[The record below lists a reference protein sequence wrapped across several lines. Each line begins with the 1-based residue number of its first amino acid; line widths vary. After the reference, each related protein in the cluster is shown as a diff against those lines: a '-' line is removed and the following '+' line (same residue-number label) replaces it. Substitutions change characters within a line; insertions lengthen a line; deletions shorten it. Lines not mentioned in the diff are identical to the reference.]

1 MTPRLR
7 LAMLLAA
14 LGLAGAAPAGAQV
27 LGGLTYSW
35 ANPAGDLSD
44 KFIGNDS
51 WLGVSV
57 EGRRFLNPNVTVGI
71 SAGYTAFYE
80 STTEPIFF
88 PGGTVS
94 GEQYRSMNVFPLL
107 VTGHLYSKAGGRIQT
122 YIGLGLGVYYMRQ
135 LMDVGSGTVET
146 TNWIMGFAPELGFI
160 LNKGSEKEIAIF
172 GKYNYPANAGKY
184 IGGESGS
191 YQYLSVGLSL
201 MARR

>member
-7 LAMLLAA
+7 IAMLLAA
-14 LGLAGAAPAGAQV
+14 LGLAGTAPASAQV
-27 LGGLTYSW
+27 LGGLTYTW

-57 EGRRFLNPNVTVGI
+57 EGRRFLNPNFTVGI

-80 STTEPIFF
+80 STTEPIYF

-122 YIGLGLGVYYMRQ
+122 YIGMGVGVYYMRQ
-135 LMDVGSGTVET
+135 LMDVASGTVET
-146 TNWIMGFAPELGFI
+146 TNWILGFAPELGFI
-160 LNKGSEKEIAIF
+160 LNKGAEKEIAIF

-191 YQYLSVGLSL
+191 YQYLSVGISL

>member
-14 LGLAGAAPAGAQV
+14 LGTAAAAPARAQV
-27 LGGLTYSW
+27 LGGLTYTW

-57 EGRRFLNPNVTVGI
+57 EGRRFINPNVTVGV
-71 SAGYTAFYE
+71 SLGYTAFYE

-122 YIGLGLGVYYMRQ
+122 YIGLGLGVYYMKQ
-135 LMDVGSGTVET
+135 LMDVGSGTVT
-146 TNWIMGFAPELGFI
+146 TNNWIMGFAPELGFI